1 MASRPPW
8 DELKGVKSGREV
20 LVMAEPLETNPKVHF
35 KGFLP
40 IPPLAPNAIMS
51 SDSMEAQDMIPVLT
65 ATFKL

>member
-1 MASRPPW
+1 
-8 DELKGVKSGREV
+8 
-20 LVMAEPLETNPKVHF
+20 MAEPLETNPKVHF